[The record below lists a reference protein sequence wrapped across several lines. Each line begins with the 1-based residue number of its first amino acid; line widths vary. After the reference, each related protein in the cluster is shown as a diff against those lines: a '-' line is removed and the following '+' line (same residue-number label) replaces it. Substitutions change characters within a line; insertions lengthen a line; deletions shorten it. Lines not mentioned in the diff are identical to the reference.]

1 MHRPSDPLGVAG
13 VLLAAGASRRMGPG
27 RNKMLLKLEGE
38 ALVRRAARRALAAG
52 LSPVVVVL
60 GHESDRAMSEL
71 AGLACEVVVNPDFTG
86 PTSGSLHKGLEQLGP
101 DVGAAVVL
109 LADMVLVTQQMLAG
123 LVAAARG
130 SPAPL
135 VVSRYGDVTAPP
147 LLFRRALFGELLAWS
162 GEGCGKTVVQGHRD
176 EALFLDWPAEVLAD
190 VDTPEDFAAATARL
204 NPR

>member
-1 MHRPSDPLGVAG
+1 MRGRREPRFHRPDER
-13 VLLAAGASRRMGPG
+13 LAAQGS
-27 RNKMLLKLEGE
+27 
-38 ALVRRAARRALAAG
+38 RAARPRRWG
-52 LSPVVVVL
+52 
-60 GHESDRAMSEL
+60 GR
-71 AGLACEVVVNPDFTG
+71 
-86 PTSGSLHKGLEQLGP
+86 

>member
-1 MHRPSDPLGVAG
+1 MLRPSDPLGVAG

-27 RNKMLLKLEGE
+27 R
-38 ALVRRAARRALAAG
+38 R
-52 LSPVVVVL
+52 VL
-60 GHESDRAMSEL
+60 GPGQVIGGRGAGAGRGRA
-71 AGLACEVVVNPDFTG
+71 P
-86 PTSGSLHKGLEQLGP
+86 P
-101 DVGAAVVL
+101 
-109 LADMVLVTQQMLAG
+109 
-123 LVAAARG
+123 
-130 SPAPL
+130 
-135 VVSRYGDVTAPP
+135 VVSRCGGVSAPP

>member
-1 MHRPSDPLGVAG
+1 MLG
-13 VLLAAGASRRMGPG
+13 
-27 RNKMLLKLEGE
+27 
-38 ALVRRAARRALAAG
+38 
-52 LSPVVVVL
+52 
-60 GHESDRAMSEL
+60 
-71 AGLACEVVVNPDFTG
+71 
-86 PTSGSLHKGLEQLGP
+86 
-101 DVGAAVVL
+101 
-109 LADMVLVTQQMLAG
+109 DMVRVSAETLAM

-130 SPAPL
+130 TEAPL